1 MNWAALKESF
11 IKLLKNKV
19 VQTALLKIL
28 GKTTGFRAWVISFIL
43 EKAFKMIAEPIINT
57 AIRKGLLVY
66 DKTRGKILLKR
77 VMEAKEEG
85 NEEGYRKHIGRL

>member
-1 MNWAALKESF
+1 MNWKAAKEAGIEFLKSR
-11 IKLLKNKV
+11 IV
-19 VQTALLKIL
+19 TTALLKIL
-28 GKTTGFRAWVISFIL
+28 GKTAGFRAWIITFIL
-43 EKAFKMIAEPIINT
+43 EKAFKMIAEPTINT